1 MDLKEMRQ
9 GIVEL
14 IEAIKD
20 TDIAEIEIEDGKIK
34 LRIKRAPGVNHAVN
48 VAERVIEDAIPAAS
62 VSVPADGKKSV
73 RQMTREDLM
82 TITAPMVGTFYRS
95 PSPGADPYVE
105 IGDVVEAGQPV
116 CIIEAMKVM
125 NEIVSEVKGR
135 VVEILAENSQ
145 PVEYGQVLF
154 VLERI

>member
-1 MDLKEMRQ
+1 MRQ

-20 TDIAEIEIEDGKIK
+20 TDISEIEIEDGETK
-34 LRIKRAPGVNHAVN
+34 LRIKRAPGVNHAEK
-48 VAERVIEDAIPAAS
+48 VAERVIEDAAPAAS
-62 VSVPADGKKSV
+62 MSVPAEGKKSV

>member
-1 MDLKEMRQ
+1 MRQ
-9 GIVEL
+9 GIVEI

-34 LRIKRAPGVNHAVN
+34 LRIKRTPGVNHAAN
-48 VAERVIEDAIPAAS
+48 VAERVIEDATPAAS
-62 VSVPADGKKSV
+62 ASVPTEGKKSV

-154 VLERI
+154 VLEKI